1 MTSGRGPSPLR
12 IRVVDGASLT
22 PALVEAW
29 SRVQE
34 SDPDLASP
42 FLRPEFTRVVASLR
56 PGVKVGVVEQEG
68 RDVGFLPFVRRFGGV
83 GAPVAS
89 SVSDCQ
95 ALIIG
100 RDVAWT
106 PEEVLA
112 GCGVAGM
119 EFNHLLASQ
128 EPWKP
133 FHGRI
138 AESPL
143 IDLRGGYE
151 RYRRERRESGSEQI
165 RKVEGLARKLE
176 REVGALRFEA
186 ASTDPADLQWLVDRK
201 REQCQSKGRTD
212 AMSTPFVRRLVDGLL
227 ATREPGFAGMLSC
240 LRAGDR
246 LVAAHMGMRSRT
258 RWHYWFPCYDESLAK
273 YSPGI
278 ILLLRMAEAAP
289 ALGIDSIDM
298 GKGDA
303 PYKQRLMNASCRVCD
318 ATAWAT
324 TPMAS
329 MARWIVAGRRSLR
342 RSPLSDAARTLQR
355 WLSAA

>member
-1 MTSGRGPSPLR
+1 MTPAPDLQPLR
-12 IRVVDGASLT
+12 FRVVDAAALS
-22 PALVEAW
+22 PALVQAW
-29 SRVQE
+29 VRVQE
-34 SDPDLASP
+34 ADPDLASP
-42 FLRPEFTRVVASLR
+42 FLRPEFTLAAASTR
-56 PGVKVGVVEQEG
+56 PDVKVGVVERG
-68 RDVGFLPFVRRFGGV
+68 DAAVGFLPFVRRFGGI

-95 ALIIG
+95 AVVIG

-106 PEEVLA
+106 PGELLA
-112 GCGVAGM
+112 GFGLAGL

-128 EPWKP
+128 SPWRAWQ
-133 FHGRI
+133 GRV
-138 AESPL
+138 ADSPL

-151 RYRRERRESGSEQI
+151 AYRRERREAGSEQI
-165 RKVEGLARKLE
+165 RKAEGLARKLE
-176 REVGALRFEA
+176 REVGPLRFEA
-186 ASTDPADLQWLVDRK
+186 ASTNPADLQWLVDHK
-201 REQCQSKGRTD
+201 RAQCEAKGRVD
-212 AMSTPFVRRLVDGLL
+212 ALSTPGVRRLVDRLL
-227 ATREPGFAGMLSC
+227 ATRDSGFAGMLSC

-278 ILLLRMAEAAP
+278 TLLLRMAEAAP
-289 ALGIDSIDM
+289 AMGIDSIDL

-303 PYKQRLMNASCRVCD
+303 PYKQRLMNASAPVCD

-329 MARWIVAGRRSLR
+329 MARWIVAGRRTLR
-342 RSPLSDAARTLQR
+342 RSPLSDAARTLHR